1 MCPRAKTSWIKA
13 FRLHIRDAA
22 FFEAFNLAGE
32 PSEVLLKA
40 DDRLAQLLAEI
51 EARGVLAPEGD
62 QVAAKTHVVADKDF
76 EACANLQGH
85 GFVIPGAQAQC
96 RDAISGFPVGKSK
109 HTEEDGAIASQ
120 REVFLADVAA
130 VLAEHAVGGELQ

>member
-40 DDRLAQLLAEI
+40 DDRLAQLLA
-51 EARGVLAPEGD
+51 D
-62 QVAAKTHVVADKDF
+62 
-76 EACANLQGH
+76 
-85 GFVIPGAQAQC
+85 
-96 RDAISGFPVGKSK
+96 
-109 HTEEDGAIASQ
+109 
-120 REVFLADVAA
+120 
-130 VLAEHAVGGELQ
+130 